1 MMIQKALQTARTHS
15 STPARSSAHEDRQE
29 ALVKE
34 FAPTIKYLASRLA
47 VRLPSYLDA
56 EDLYSVGLIGL
67 LNAFERYDPTR
78 EAKFKTYA
86 EYRIRGAML
95 DEIRSMDWIPRS
107 VRDRISFLSRTC
119 DALQKKFGRPP
130 SEEEIAAAM
139 GMNQEE
145 LNDFMARS
153 QGAFMLSL
161 EDLDSQEP
169 EPRMLM
175 QCMADP
181 GARDPLADLVS
192 EGKRK
197 TLAAAIEVLPQKE
210 RMVLTLYYYEE
221 LTMKEIGKV
230 LQVTESRVSQLHSQ
244 ALLRLKTALQPDVMG

>member
-1 MMIQKALQTARTHS
+1 MMIVGNTAKS
-15 STPARSSAHEDRQE
+15 PAARRAYEDRRE
-29 ALVKE
+29 ALIKE

-56 EDLYSVGLIGL
+56 EDLFSVGLIGL
-67 LNAFERYDPTR
+67 LNAFDRYDPTR

-107 VRDRISFLSRTC
+107 VRDRITLLQRTC
-119 DALQKKFGRPP
+119 DGLQKRLGRPP
-130 SEEEIAAAM
+130 TEEEIAEAM
-139 GMNQEE
+139 GFNQEE
-145 LNDFMARS
+145 LSDFLVRS
-153 QGAFMLSL
+153 QGAFVLSL
-161 EDLDSQEP
+161 DDLASQEP
-169 EPRMLM
+169 EPRILL

-181 GARDPLADLVS
+181 TAKDPLAELV
-192 EGKRK
+192 GDAKRK
-197 TLAAAIEVLPQKE
+197 QLGSAIEGLPNKE

-230 LQVTESRVSQLHSQ
+230 LSVTESRVSQLHSQ
-244 ALLRLKTALQPDVMG
+244 ALIRLKGSLKIEV

>member
-1 MMIQKALQTARTHS
+1 MIIGNTAKT
-15 STPARSSAHEDRQE
+15 SASRRAYEERRE
-29 ALVKE
+29 ALIKE

-56 EDLYSVGLIGL
+56 EDLFSVGLIGL
-67 LNAFERYDPTR
+67 LNAFDRYDPTR

-107 VRDRISFLSRTC
+107 VRDRISLLQRTC
-119 DALQKKFGRPP
+119 DGLQKRLGRPP
-130 SEEEIAAAM
+130 SEEEIGEAM
-139 GMNQEE
+139 GLSQEE
-145 LNDFMARS
+145 LSDFLVRS
-153 QGAFMLSL
+153 QGAFILSL
-161 EDLDSQEP
+161 DDLDSHEP

-181 GARDPLADLVS
+181 SARDPLAELVS
-192 EGKRK
+192 EDKRK
-197 TLAAAIEVLPQKE
+197 QLATAIETLPQKE
-210 RMVLTLYYYEE
+210 RLVLTLYYYEE

-230 LQVTESRVSQLHSQ
+230 LSVTESRVSQLHSQ
-244 ALLRLKTALQPDVMG
+244 ALIRLKGSLKVEL